1 MRPRKVGRFNTIMM
15 LFLIQLGAFVKM
27 RMEIRLYYYNWY
39 DQIKYIR
46 DKMRRVFYKC
56 FTE

>member
-15 LFLIQLGAFVKM
+15 LFQLGAFVKM
-27 RMEIRLYYYNWY
+27 MMEIRLYYYNWY

>member
-1 MRPRKVGRFNTIMM
+1 MM

-27 RMEIRLYYYNWY
+27 MMEIRLYYYNWY

>member
-1 MRPRKVGRFNTIMM
+1 MHPRKVGRFNTIMM

-27 RMEIRLYYYNWY
+27 MMEIRLYYYNWY